1 VVVASDKF
9 KGTLTSEEV
18 AEAVGFGVRRVRPDA
33 AVDAIPVADGGD
45 GTLAAA
51 VAAGF
56 EFVPVTASG
65 PTGEPVRTG
74 FARRRGS
81 AKPGDAGI
89 GALSA
94 SRVPG
99 DVAVVESAD
108 VSGLVR
114 LPGGRLAPMTATS
127 RGTGE
132 LIAAAIDSGCTRII
146 LGIGGSAC
154 TDGGAGL
161 VRALGARLYDATGE
175 EVAEGGAALTAAA
188 SLDLT
193 ALHGRL
199 AGVEFVVA
207 CDVDN
212 PLTGPTGAAATYAPQ
227 KGADPAQVQELDT
240 ALAHWADLVAHARR
254 DTPTPTPAAAEADR
268 AANHG
273 AATTEPAPAPHPS
286 AATAGADAVPHP
298 GAVAAGAAPAP
309 HPSAATAGADAV
321 PHPGA
326 VAAGAAPAP
335 HRSAATAGA
344 DAVPHPGAVAAGA
357 APAPHR
363 SAATAG
369 ADPRHLPG
377 AGAAGGVG
385 FAALALLGA
394 ELRPGIELMLEL
406 VGFHEQLAG
415 ADLVI
420 TGEGALDEQTLHGK
434 AAVGV
439 AAAARAAG
447 IPVVAVC
454 GTNRL
459 DPARLRQAG
468 IVAAY
473 ALTDL
478 EPDVRRCIADPVP
491 LLRQLGERIAA
502 GHLPRSTMTATERG
516 IA

>member
-1 VVVASDKF
+1 MVARRVIVASDKF

-18 AEAVGFGVRRVRPDA
+18 AAAVGFGVRRVRPDVT
-33 AVDAIPVADGGD
+33 VDAIPVADGGD

-51 VAAGF
+51 LAAGF
-56 EFVPVTASG
+56 EFVPATASG

-81 AKPGDAGI
+81 VGDRDI
-89 GALSA
+89 
-94 SRVPG
+94 
-99 DVAVVESAD
+99 AVVELAD

-114 LPGGRLAPMTATS
+114 LPGGRPAPMTATS

-132 LIAAAIDSGCTRII
+132 LVAAAIDSGCTRII

-161 VRALGARLYDATGE
+161 VRALGARLYDGGGE
-175 EVAEGGAALTAAA
+175 NLTEGGAALAAA
-188 SLDLT
+188 ATLDLT
-193 ALHGRL
+193 ALHERL
-199 AGVEFVVA
+199 AGIEVIVA

-212 PLTGPTGAAATYAPQ
+212 PLTGPTGAAATYGPQ
-227 KGADPAQVQELDT
+227 KGADPAQIQELDT
-240 ALAHWADLVAHARR
+240 ALTQWADLVAVARTRTGAMGPDLRHA
-254 DTPTPTPAAAEADR
+254 A
-268 AANHG
+268 
-273 AATTEPAPAPHPS
+273 
-286 AATAGADAVPHP
+286 
-298 GAVAAGAAPAP
+298 
-309 HPSAATAGADAV
+309 
-321 PHPGA
+321 
-326 VAAGAAPAP
+326 
-335 HRSAATAGA
+335 
-344 DAVPHPGAVAAGA
+344 
-357 APAPHR
+357 
-363 SAATAG
+363 
-369 ADPRHLPG
+369 G

-394 ELRPGIELMLEL
+394 ELRPGIELMLDL
-406 VGFHEQLAG
+406 LRFHQQLPG

-447 IPVVAVC
+447 VPVVAVC

-459 DPARLRQAG
+459 DPDDLCQAG

-502 GHLPRSTMTATERG
+502 NHLPRSTMTPTERG
-516 IA
+516 VA